1 MWFSR
6 IYSDSELFGV
16 TMELWETKTHLL
28 TLGTIGPDERQ
39 IPVEKDWPNIFVS
52 QRKTDYGLHKLYSFL
67 DRELWLELNKQR
79 RSKMRRSRSWPLLSD
94 SSEPDLMPMN
104 DQITNNQRTLQ
115 SFDGSRSMFISQ
127 RQGIFYS
134 FDEDSVEVQ
143 EFPASIQRQARRS
156 TRRRK
161 LGLFYSYVHC
171 LRKYLIGI
179 ASDPF
184 VYTFSQASSGRT

>member
-1 MWFSR
+1 
-6 IYSDSELFGV
+6 
-16 TMELWETKTHLL
+16 
-28 TLGTIGPDERQ
+28 
-39 IPVEKDWPNIFVS
+39 
-52 QRKTDYGLHKLYSFL
+52 
-67 DRELWLELNKQR
+67 
-79 RSKMRRSRSWPLLSD
+79 MRRSRSWPLLSD

-156 TRRRK
+156 TKRRK
-161 LGLFYSYVHC
+161 LGLFHSY
-171 LRKYLIGI
+171 
-179 ASDPF
+179 
-184 VYTFSQASSGRT
+184 